1 LRKGVRPLSSS
12 SRKLI
17 AIAVGILLA
26 GAPIAGLNIW
36 VDSLLVR
43 QSSNDAET
51 FARRSIQL
59 ANMRLGSA
67 LAKIDRLVES
77 GIDGCRPDQVAA
89 LKDATLSDPWVKQ
102 YAVLGPAGQALCSD
116 FGLTGVVKVLSS
128 RKVQG
133 TDAQIEV
140 VQLGDGPA
148 RLMRLVRPVGAANSV
163 AALILP
169 DVLIAKIG
177 LNSSGRE
184 AYGQLALVDGTVIT
198 EIGAR
203 PSDSETLSA
212 VTRNARVSD
221 RFGLRVAT
229 SYPQIEGEI
238 SLDELREIAIAM
250 TGILLLAVV
259 ALALIF
265 RLRQSDNPVA
275 ELERALRQG
284 EFVPYYQPIVDITN
298 GRLRGAEVL
307 MRWKKSDG
315 TELPPAAFIPLA
327 ESSGL
332 VVAMTRSVM
341 NHVIQEMGLAYSM
354 RPKLKLGFNMSA
366 EHFSSETIVRDIRK
380 IFERSPIRYSQIF
393 LEVTE
398 RQPLENL
405 NRTRRVIAT
414 LQDLG
419 VRVAIDD
426 VGAGHGGLS
435 YILKLGADIIKIDKM
450 FVDALGSDNH
460 SSTIIETLVDLAE
473 SMRMDIIAEGVE
485 TFEQV
490 VALRERGIRTAQG
503 YVFAPPLPGSSF
515 LKLVEAI
522 EPRKDTDI
530 AADLGAS
537 RTSQPS
543 DFPSAA

>member
-1 LRKGVRPLSSS
+1 M
-12 SRKLI
+12 
-17 AIAVGILLA
+17 LLA

-51 FARRSIQL
+51 FARRSIEL
-59 ANMRLGSA
+59 ATMRLGSA
-67 LAKIDRLVES
+67 LAQLDRLAES
-77 GIDGCRPDQVAA
+77 GVDGCRPDQIAA
-89 LKDATLSDPWVKQ
+89 LKAATLSDPWVKQ
-102 YAVLGPAGQALCSD
+102 YAVLGPAGQPLCSD

-133 TDAQIEV
+133 STAEIEV
-140 VQLGDGPA
+140 VQLGDRPA
-148 RLMRLVRPVGAANSV
+148 RLIRLVRPVGPANSI

-169 DVLIAKIG
+169 DVLTAKIG
-177 LNSSGRE
+177 LKASGRE
-184 AYGQLALVDGTVIT
+184 GYGQLALVDGTIVS

-212 VTRNARVSD
+212 VTRNARVND

-238 SLDELREIAIAM
+238 SLDELREIAVAM
-250 TGILLLAVV
+250 TGILSLALV

-265 RLRQSDNPVA
+265 RLRQHDNPVA
-275 ELERALRQG
+275 ELERALRNG

-315 TELPPAAFIPLA
+315 TVLPPAAFIPLA

-332 VVAMTRSVM
+332 IVAMTRSVM
-341 NHVIQEMGLAYSM
+341 NHVIREMGLAYSI
-354 RPKLKLGFNMSA
+354 RPKLKLGFNLSA
-366 EHFSSETIVRDIRK
+366 EHFSSETIVRDMRK

-419 VRVAIDD
+419 VRIAIDD

-435 YILKLGADIIKIDKM
+435 YILKLGADVIKVDKM

-522 EPRKDTDI
+522 DPRKDTEV
-530 AADLGAS
+530 AAELAPF
-537 RTSQPS
+537 RTLRPN
-543 DFPSAA
+543 DFPSVA

>member
-1 LRKGVRPLSSS
+1 LSSNF
-12 SRKLI
+12 RKVI
-17 AIAVGILLA
+17 AIAVGILFA
-26 GAPIAGLNIW
+26 GAPIAGLNFW
-36 VDSLLVR
+36 VDGLLIR
-43 QSSNDAET
+43 QSANDAES
-51 FARRSIQL
+51 FARRSIDL
-59 ANMRLGSA
+59 ATMRLGSA
-67 LAKIDRLVES
+67 LTTLDGLAQRDV
-77 GIDGCRPDQVAA
+77 DGCGPTQMET
-89 LKDATLSDPWVKQ
+89 LKQATLSDPWVKQ
-102 YAVLGPAGQALCSD
+102 FAVLGAAGQPLCSD
-116 FGLTGVVKVLSS
+116 LGRTGIVNVLAA

-133 TDAQIEV
+133 SNAEIEV
-140 VQLGDGPA
+140 VQIGDKPA
-148 RLMRLVRPVGAANSV
+148 RLIRLRRPVGPGGTNSL

-169 DVLIAKIG
+169 DVLTANFA
-177 LNSSGRE
+177 LNSSRLQG
-184 AYGQLALVDGTVIT
+184 YGQLALVDGTIVS

-212 VTRNARVSD
+212 VTRNSRVD
-221 RFGLRVAT
+221 NRFGLRVAT
-229 SYPQIEGEI
+229 SYPQIQGEV

-250 TGILLLAVV
+250 TGILSLALV

-265 RLRQSDNPVA
+265 RLRQRDNPVA
-275 ELERALRQG
+275 EIERALRHG

-315 TELPPAAFIPLA
+315 TVVAPAAFIPLA

-332 VVAMTRSVM
+332 IVAMTRSM
-341 NHVIQEMGLAYSM
+341 MRHVIEEMGQAYSM

-366 EHFSSETIVRDIRK
+366 EHFSSETIVRDMRA
-380 IFERSPIRYSQIF
+380 IFERSQIRYSQIF

-419 VRVAIDD
+419 VRIAIDD

-522 EPRKDTDI
+522 DPRKD
-530 AADLGAS
+530 AEPAVNPGPLRSLRPGNV
-537 RTSQPS
+537 PS
-543 DFPSAA
+543 VA

>member
-1 LRKGVRPLSSS
+1 LSSR
-12 SRKLI
+12 SRNLI

-26 GAPIAGLNIW
+26 GAPIAGLNFW
-36 VDSLLVR
+36 VDGLLMR

-51 FARRSIQL
+51 FARRSIEL
-59 ANMRLGSA
+59 ANMRLESA
-67 LAKIDRLVES
+67 LATLDALAKRGV
-77 GIDGCRPDQVAA
+77 DGCRPDQVTA
-89 LKDATLSDPWVKQ
+89 LKQAILSEAWIKQ
-102 YAVLGPAGQALCSD
+102 LSVLGPAGQPLCSD
-116 FGLTGVVKVLSS
+116 FSLAGMVSVLSS

-133 TDAQIEV
+133 SDADIQV
-140 VQLGDGPA
+140 VQFGDKPA
-148 RLMRLVRPVGAANSV
+148 RFVRLVRPVGPAGTNSI
-163 AALILP
+163 AALMLP
-169 DVLIAKIG
+169 DVLTAKIG
-177 LNSSGRE
+177 LNTSGRQG
-184 AYGQLALVDGTVIT
+184 YGQLALVDGTILM

-212 VTRNARVSD
+212 VTNNSRVSN

-229 SYPQIEGEI
+229 SYPQIEGEV
-238 SLDELREIAIAM
+238 SLDDLRKIAIVM
-250 TGILLLAVV
+250 TGILSFALV

-265 RLRQSDNPVA
+265 RLRQRDNPVA
-275 ELERALRQG
+275 ELERALRLG

-315 TELPPAAFIPLA
+315 TVLPPAAFIPLA
-327 ESSGL
+327 ESSGMI
-332 VVAMTRSVM
+332 VAMTRSM
-341 NHVIQEMGLAYSM
+341 MRHVINEMGQAYSL
-354 RPKLKLGFNMSA
+354 RPKLKIGFNMSA
-366 EHFSSETIVRDIRK
+366 EHFSNEAIVHDMRT
-380 IFERSPIRYSQIF
+380 IFERSQIRYSQIF

-419 VRVAIDD
+419 VRIAIDD

-522 EPRKDTDI
+522 DPRRDVEATMTSGPLRSLK
-530 AADLGAS
+530 AGAL
-537 RTSQPS
+537 PS
-543 DFPSAA
+543 VA

>member
-1 LRKGVRPLSSS
+1 LSFNP
-12 SRKLI
+12 RKLI
-17 AIAVGILLA
+17 AVAVGILLA
-26 GAPIAGLNIW
+26 GAPIAGLNFW
-36 VDSLLVR
+36 VDGLLVR
-43 QSSNDAET
+43 QSSNDSET
-51 FARRSIQL
+51 FARRSINL

-67 LAKIDRLVES
+67 LATLDALAKGGV
-77 GIDGCRPDQVAA
+77 DGCRPDQVAA
-89 LKDATLSDPWVKQ
+89 LKQATLSDAWVKQ
-102 YAVLGPAGQALCSD
+102 FSVLGAAGQPLCSD
-116 FGLTGVVKVLSS
+116 LSLTGVVNVLSS

-133 TDAQIEV
+133 SDADIEV
-140 VQLGDGPA
+140 VQFGDQLA
-148 RLMRLVRPVGAANSV
+148 RMIRLRKPVGPGGTNSV
-163 AALILP
+163 AALIMP
-169 DVLIAKIG
+169 DVLTAKLG
-177 LNSSGRE
+177 LNTSGIQG
-184 AYGQLALVDGTVIT
+184 YGQLALVDGTLVA
-198 EIGAR
+198 EIGSR
-203 PSDSETLSA
+203 PSDSEALSA
-212 VTRNARVSD
+212 VTRSGRVTD

-229 SYPQIEGEI
+229 SHPQIEGEV
-238 SLDELREIAIAM
+238 SLEDLREIAVVM
-250 TGILLLAVV
+250 TAILSFALVG
-259 ALALIF
+259 LALIF
-265 RLRQSDNPVA
+265 RVRQRGNPVA
-275 ELERALRQG
+275 ELERALRLG

-315 TELPPAAFIPLA
+315 TVLPPAAFIPLA
-327 ESSGL
+327 ESSGMI
-332 VVAMTRSVM
+332 VAMTRSM
-341 NHVIQEMGLAYSM
+341 MKHVIAEMGQAYSS

-366 EHFSSETIVRDIRK
+366 EHFSNETIVRDMQT
-380 IFERSPIRYSQIF
+380 IFERSAVRYSQIF

-405 NRTRRVIAT
+405 TRTRRVIAT

-419 VRVAIDD
+419 VRIAIDD

-522 EPRKDTDI
+522 DPRRDAEP
-530 AADLGAS
+530 AAEPGPLRS
-537 RTSQPS
+537 LRTSGFTS
-543 DFPSAA
+543 VA

>member
-1 LRKGVRPLSSS
+1 MSPK

-26 GAPIAGLNIW
+26 GAPIAGLNFW
-36 VDSLLVR
+36 VDGLLIR
-43 QSSNDAET
+43 QSANDIET
-51 FARRSIQL
+51 YARRSVSL
-59 ANMRLGSA
+59 ADMRLGSA
-67 LAKIDRLVES
+67 LAALDALAERGV
-77 GIDGCRPDQVAA
+77 DGCRPDQVEA
-89 LKDATLSDPWVKQ
+89 LKQTSLSEAWVKQ
-102 YAVLGPAGQALCSD
+102 FAVLGAAGQPLCSD
-116 FGLTGVVKVLSS
+116 LALTGIVKVVSA

-133 TDAQIEV
+133 SSAELEV
-140 VQLGDGPA
+140 VQLADQPA
-148 RLMRLVRPVGAANSV
+148 RLIRLRRPVGAGGANSL

-169 DVLIAKIG
+169 EVLTAKLG
-177 LNSSGRE
+177 LNSSGMQG
-184 AYGQLALVDGTVIT
+184 YGQLALLDGTMIT
-198 EIGAR
+198 EVGTR
-203 PSDSETLSA
+203 PSDSEGLSG
-212 VTRNARVSD
+212 VTRNARVAD

-229 SYPQIEGEI
+229 SHPQIEGEV
-238 SLDELREIAIAM
+238 SLDDLREIAIAM
-250 TGILLLAVV
+250 TGILSLALV
-259 ALALIF
+259 AFALIF
-265 RLRQSDNPVA
+265 RVRQRDNPVT
-275 ELERALRQG
+275 EIERALRHG

-307 MRWKKSDG
+307 MRWRKSDG
-315 TELPPAAFIPLA
+315 TVLPPAAFIPLA

-332 VVAMTRSVM
+332 IVAMTRSM
-341 NHVIQEMGLAYSM
+341 MRHVIAEMGQAYAM

-366 EHFSSETIVRDIRK
+366 EHFSNETIVRDMRT
-380 IFERSPIRYSQIF
+380 IFERSSIRYSQIF

-419 VRVAIDD
+419 VRIAIDD

-522 EPRKDTDI
+522 DPRKDTEPVFN
-530 AADLGAS
+530 AAPLRA
-537 RTSQPS
+537 
-543 DFPSAA
+543 

>member
-1 LRKGVRPLSSS
+1 MRPLSFSP
-12 SRKLI
+12 RKLI

-26 GAPIAGLNIW
+26 GAPIAGLHFW
-36 VDSLLVR
+36 VDGLLVR

-51 FARRSIQL
+51 FARRSIEVV
-59 ANMRLGSA
+59 NMGLGSA
-67 LAKIDRLVES
+67 LAKLDRLAERGV
-77 GIDGCRPDQVAA
+77 DGCRPDQIAA
-89 LKDATLSDPWVKQ
+89 LKETTLSDPWVKQ

-116 FGLTGVVKVLSS
+116 FGLTGVAKVISS

-133 TDAQIEV
+133 TDATIEV
-140 VQLGDGPA
+140 VQLGDQPA
-148 RLMRLVRPVGAANSV
+148 RLIRLIKPVGPANSL

-169 DVLIAKIG
+169 DVLIARVG
-177 LNSSGRE
+177 LNAPGVQG
-184 AYGQLALVDGTVIT
+184 YGQLALVDGTIVM
-198 EIGAR
+198 EIGTR

-229 SYPQIEGEI
+229 SYPQIGGEV
-238 SLDELREIAIAM
+238 SLDELREIAVAM
-250 TGILLLAVV
+250 TGILSFALV

-265 RLRQSDNPVA
+265 RLRQRDNPVA
-275 ELERALRQG
+275 EIERALRLG

-315 TELPPAAFIPLA
+315 TVLPPAAFIPLA

-332 VVAMTRSVM
+332 IVAMTRSIM
-341 NHVIQEMGLAYSM
+341 KHVIEEMGLAYSI
-354 RPKLKLGFNMSA
+354 RPKLKIGFNMSA
-366 EHFSSETIVRDIRK
+366 EHFSNETIVRDMRK

-419 VRVAIDD
+419 VRIAIDD

-522 EPRKDTDI
+522 EPRKD
-530 AADLGAS
+530 ADAVADPGAF
-537 RTSQPS
+537 RTLKAS
-543 DFPSAA
+543 DLPSAA

>member
-1 LRKGVRPLSSS
+1 
-12 SRKLI
+12 
-17 AIAVGILLA
+17 
-26 GAPIAGLNIW
+26 
-36 VDSLLVR
+36 LVR
-43 QSSNDAET
+43 L
-51 FARRSIQL
+51 I
-59 ANMRLGSA
+59 
-67 LAKIDRLVES
+67 
-77 GIDGCRPDQVAA
+77 RPV
-89 LKDATLSDPWVKQ
+89 
-102 YAVLGPAGQALCSD
+102 GPAG
-116 FGLTGVVKVLSS
+116 T
-128 RKVQG
+128 
-133 TDAQIEV
+133 
-140 VQLGDGPA
+140 
-148 RLMRLVRPVGAANSV
+148 NSI
-163 AALILP
+163 AALMLP
-169 DVLIAKIG
+169 DVLTAKIG
-177 LNSSGRE
+177 LNTLGRQG
-184 AYGQLALVDGTVIT
+184 YGQLALVDGTILM

-212 VTRNARVSD
+212 VTNNSRVSN

-229 SYPQIEGEI
+229 SYPQIEGEV
-238 SLDELREIAIAM
+238 SLDDLRKIAIVM
-250 TGILLLAVV
+250 TGILSFALV

-265 RLRQSDNPVA
+265 RLRQRDNPVA
-275 ELERALRQG
+275 ELERALRLG

-315 TELPPAAFIPLA
+315 TVLPPAAFIPLA
-327 ESSGL
+327 ESSGMI
-332 VVAMTRSVM
+332 VAMTRSM
-341 NHVIQEMGLAYSM
+341 MRHVINEMGQAYSL
-354 RPKLKLGFNMSA
+354 RPKLKIGFNMSA
-366 EHFSSETIVRDIRK
+366 EHFSNEAIVHDMRT
-380 IFERSPIRYSQIF
+380 IFERSQIRYSQIF

-419 VRVAIDD
+419 VRIAIDD

-522 EPRKDTDI
+522 DPRRDVEATMTSGPLRSLK
-530 AADLGAS
+530 AGAL
-537 RTSQPS
+537 PS
-543 DFPSAA
+543 VA